1 MQSENR
7 TDLYIKLSEIASLA
21 ENVIYS
27 DDFSELVEL
36 STAHND
42 LMDEIKGSEPV
53 YSEELVSAI
62 QEADIRVKSAINAIQ
77 EKQNQIIKQL
87 TASNKKQ
94 LLSRSYEV

>member
-7 TDLYIKLSEIASLA
+7 MDLYIKLSEIAALA

-27 DDFSELVEL
+27 NDFVKLEEL
-36 STAHND
+36 SVAHND
-42 LMDEIKGSEPV
+42 LMDDIKNSESV
-53 YSEELVSAI
+53 YDEELVSAI
-62 QEADIRVKSAINAIQ
+62 READISVKSAINAIQ

-94 LLSRSYEV
+94 LLSKTYEM